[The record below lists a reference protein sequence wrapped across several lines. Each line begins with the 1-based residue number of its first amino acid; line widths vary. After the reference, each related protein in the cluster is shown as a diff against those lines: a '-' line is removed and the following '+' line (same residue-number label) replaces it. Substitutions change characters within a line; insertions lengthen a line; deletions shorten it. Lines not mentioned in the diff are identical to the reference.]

1 MAVRF
6 CTVFVSAVILVLGE
20 VHPLRA
26 TPITFSENLGNF
38 PDAVAISAT
47 GFLFHLT
54 NTSFGDGAHSS
65 FVRKPDG
72 AFTVNHLLTATAAA
86 ELNAGQ
92 PFGIFSFGAALPDGA
107 GQLTSAPS
115 GFAKS
120 LDPLNQSTGLREVN
134 FRINLADGANGP
146 IFDSAAPSIPSA
158 FINPRT
164 GTFDFFIS
172 TPSGFTLASLPGTP
186 DGPGIDVKTE
196 LAWMSAGTVLTFLPN
211 PGDELAPRGQLQAT
225 PEPSSLI
232 LMASGLAGLGGI
244 AWRRRLRK

>member
-1 MAVRF
+1 MFGTPCAPRRKASGRLMAVRF

-20 VHPLRA
+20 VHPLCA

-38 PDAVAISAT
+38 PDAIAISAEFGTFASLNVNGTTISAT

-65 FVRKPDG
+65 LVRKPDG
-72 AFTVNHLLTATAAA
+72 TFTVNHLLTATAAA

-120 LDPLNQSTGLREVN
+120 VDPLNQSTGLREVN
-134 FRINLADGANGP
+134 FRVNLSNG
-146 IFDSAAPSIPSA
+146 
-158 FINPRT
+158 
-164 GTFDFFIS
+164 
-172 TPSGFTLASLPGTP
+172 
-186 DGPGIDVKTE
+186 
-196 LAWMSAGTVLTFLPN
+196 
-211 PGDELAPRGQLQAT
+211 
-225 PEPSSLI
+225 
-232 LMASGLAGLGGI
+232 ASGLIFDA
-244 AWRRRLRK
+244 A